1 MWPGGDVGA
10 VVDRKGH
17 VVDAPPLLP
26 GPIDTVYQPIVDLR
40 NRSIVGYEALT
51 RPASGGSPEDL
62 FAEAE
67 RRGVTAEFDWL
78 CRVSAVRGAAE
89 AGLPSE
95 LALFVNSEPAALDA
109 PPPDFARGALVDA
122 ADQSIVVEIT
132 ERDLMA
138 DPAGILRAV
147 AHARDLGWRIA
158 VDDVGADSSSLALL
172 ALLRPDVVKLE
183 MRLVQQPSTPET
195 IALLAAVAAETAR
208 TGSVVVAEG
217 IENAAHEARA
227 LELGASWGQG
237 WYFGAPGPLPRF
249 DAVPRRPHPGLAGPA
264 VTVRAPVAV
273 TPFGLTHGRG
283 SAVRTT
289 PAALADLEADLLRR
303 ALECGPTS
311 LVLVTVPEPETMIGT
326 RRQLLDQ
333 LSERSALTVLFTA
346 GDARSIAGHHRLVVI
361 GQSEP
366 LAREHSIVVVDPEFA
381 AALTAVPCTADGE
394 PCVEYRLTRDRD
406 QVLDAATLLLHRV
419 PPR

>member
-1 MWPGGDVGA
+1 M
-10 VVDRKGH
+10 
-17 VVDAPPLLP
+17 DAPPLLP

-40 NRSIVGYEALT
+40 DRSIVGYEALT
-51 RPASGGSPEDL
+51 RPASGGSPEEL

-78 CRVSAVRGAAE
+78 CRVSAVRGAVA
-89 AGLPSE
+89 AGLPTE

-109 PPPDFARGALVDA
+109 PAPDFALAALADA
-122 ADQSIVVEIT
+122 AEQSIVVEIT

-138 DPAGILRAV
+138 DPAGVLSAV
-147 AHARDLGWRIA
+147 SHARDLGWRIA

-183 MRLVQQPSTPET
+183 MRLIQQPPTPET

-208 TGSVVVAEG
+208 TGSVIVAEG

-237 WYFGAPGPLPRF
+237 WYFGVPGPLPRF
-249 DAVPRRPHPGLAGPA
+249 DAARRRPHRGLAGPA
-264 VTVRAPVAV
+264 LTVRAPVAV

-283 SAVRTT
+283 AATRTT
-289 PAALADLEADLLRR
+289 PAALNDVEEDLLRR
-303 ALECGPTS
+303 ALACGPAS
-311 LVLVTVPEPETMIGT
+311 LVLATVPQPETMT
-326 RRQLLDQ
+326 EAVRRLLDQ
-333 LSERSALTVLFTA
+333 VAERSALTVLFTA
-346 GDARSIAGHHRLVVI
+346 GDPRSLAGRHRVVVI
-361 GQSEP
+361 GPGEP
-366 LAREHSIVVVDPEFA
+366 LAREHSVVVVDPAFT
-381 AALTAVPCTADGE
+381 AALTAVPCTADGA
-394 PCVEYRLTRDRD
+394 PCVEYRLTHDRD